1 MDPSL
6 NILHRCQN
14 CWAPVGGVSAEVLT
28 LTPGPPLLGTIPGP
42 CRLLPEVGTV
52 AYNTS
57 RDTRGKLIINAHISS
72 LKKHC

>member
-42 CRLLPEVGTV
+42 CRLLPEVGTAV
-52 AYNTS
+52 QHQPGYTWKTDN
-57 RDTRGKLIINAHISS
+57 
-72 LKKHC
+72 